1 MTIVSNGVRF
11 GGGVIFSPS
20 ALPGV
25 IQTGLLI
32 NLQTAPTSGSTW
44 PSQTG
49 SNNTTI
55 VSPGNV
61 TYVSQYGGGLRI
73 STKNTAYFD
82 TGITAATLANTFT
95 ISMTVAFNQ
104 TQTYWA
110 TWWGSDNYNS
120 NQGYLGYQ
128 SGSTGFSF
136 GAPQNSVTFAHS
148 TIGANIANVNV
159 WDFTISGTTATYFLN
174 GVWKGTGT
182 FIAPS
187 SIGTANLYFASRHVN
202 SGGGFTDTAT
212 GTYYS
217 MRVYNRALSNV
228 EVSTNYTT
236 IKSIH
241 GLP

>member
-1 MTIVSNGVRF
+1 MTIVSNGVQF
-11 GGGVIFSPS
+11 GGGVRLVPAAQSS
-20 ALPGV
+20 V
-25 IQTGLLI
+25 ITNGLII
-32 NLQTAPTSGSTW
+32 NLQTAPSGGNIWT
-44 PSQTG
+44 SQTG
-49 SNNTTI
+49 SNNATI
-55 VSPGNV
+55 VSSASS
-61 TYVSQYGGGLRI
+61 TYVSQYGGGIRI
-73 STKNTAYFD
+73 PTKNTTYFD
-82 TGITAATLANTFT
+82 TGVTATQIGNVFT
-95 ISMTVAFNQ
+95 ISMTVAFDQ
-104 TQTYWA
+104 SQTYWA

-159 WDFTISGTTATYFLN
+159 WDFTINGTTANYFLN
-174 GVWKGTGT
+174 GIWKGSGT
-182 FIAPS
+182 FIAPT
-187 SIGTANLYFASRHVN
+187 SIGTANLYFASRHIN
-202 SGGGFTDTAT
+202 SGGSFTDTAT

-228 EVSTNYTT
+228 EVSTNYTS